1 MNRASDYPVHLNHAS
16 DFRFTCPPGRTQML
30 PDPLCEQIG
39 EHLNT
44 RIFLSA
50 YHSAPAI
57 GIFTVSVIIR
67 DYRLPAA
74 RRLLKCSTSKAT
86 MQASAPANS
95 MNQ

>member
-1 MNRASDYPVHLNHAS
+1 MRQTI
-16 DFRFTCPPGRTQML
+16 RFTWPQYGTQML

-57 GIFTVSVIIR
+57 GIFTVSVTIR

-74 RRLLKCSTSKAT
+74 RRLLKCSTSKAA